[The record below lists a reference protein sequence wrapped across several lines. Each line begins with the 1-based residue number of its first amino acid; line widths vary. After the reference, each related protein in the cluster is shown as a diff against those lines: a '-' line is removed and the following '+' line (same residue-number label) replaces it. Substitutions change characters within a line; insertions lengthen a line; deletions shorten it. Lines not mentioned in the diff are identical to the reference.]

1 MFMNVAYLNNSMSAV
16 VDDSRPLIV
25 TCCGNYRIKKRS
37 EVVTHRPKGRRD
49 YQLLYIASGKGHFF
63 INRRKNGFRRK
74 YHYIF
79 TGSATGICLLP
90 RRSN

>member
-37 EVVTHRPKGRRD
+37 EVVTSEGQKRLSAFIYCIRKRT
-49 YQLLYIASGKGHFF
+49 FF
-63 INRRKNGFRRK
+63 HQWRRKNGFRRK